1 MAPLRSLGNIFSAFN
16 DFYARTGKDAAGAV
30 DTSALIATGGN
41 SVFTDGGFKYHAF
54 TSSGSFVVTKGAGEK
69 VQYLIVAGGGGGG
82 ANNGG
87 GGGAG
92 GLRWEPTPG
101 EGYSLPAAGSYA
113 VVIGAGGG
121 GGPPSSPGSDGGDSS
136 VFGLTSTGGG
146 GGGAAPNGPTS
157 GRSGGSGGGGTRSG
171 SGVQVT
177 LHQSHHLKEIV
188 VVLRLIRQTVRM
200 VVAAVVLA
208 LPVVLVMDLVA
219 MVFKFLGFHQH
230 MEHQMVALPALDGS
244 LVVVAVVL
252 KLLLRAVMV
261 ALVVAAVA
269 DLEAYLVGVA
279 VVPINTVMVEVLTL
293 VVAAVEKDLL
303 VPDLVVDQV
312 S

>member
-1 MAPLRSLGNIFSAFN
+1 M
-16 DFYARTGKDAAGAV
+16 
-30 DTSALIATGGN
+30 
-41 SVFTDGGFKYHAF
+41 
-54 TSSGSFVVTKGAGEK
+54 
-69 VQYLIVAGGGGGG
+69 VA
-82 ANNGG
+82 
-87 GGGAG
+87 
-92 GLRWEPTPG
+92 
-101 EGYSLPAAGSYA
+101 A
-113 VVIGAGGG
+113 VVLLPMDLHPVDLVVLVVVAQE
-121 GGPPSSPGSDGGDSS
+121 
-136 VFGLTSTGGG
+136 VV
-146 GGGAAPNGPTS
+146 
-157 GRSGGSGGGGTRSG
+157 R
-171 SGVQVT
+171 GVQVT

-208 LPVVLVMDLVA
+208 RPVVLVMDLVA